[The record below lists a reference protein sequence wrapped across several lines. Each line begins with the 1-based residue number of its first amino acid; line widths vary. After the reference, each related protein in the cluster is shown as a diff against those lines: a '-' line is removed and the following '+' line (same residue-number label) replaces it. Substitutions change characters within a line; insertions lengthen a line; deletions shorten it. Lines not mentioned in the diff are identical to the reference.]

1 MRAEASLVNEGNKK
15 WVGNDVVDF
24 KIDSKPKDH
33 MGPFIMNPEG
43 IGRIFAP
50 LAAFADGRSP
60 STTNRSRAR
69 LTNPLHPAQT
79 HNPV

>member
-1 MRAEASLVNEGNKK
+1 MG
-15 WVGNDVVDF
+15 GNDVVDF

-50 LAAFADGRSP
+50 LALLPMG
-60 STTNRSRAR
+60 RSRALR
-69 LTNPLHPAQT
+69 PIESPI
-79 HNPV
+79 